1 MSWVIQNFYFQYNW
15 QEGKKVKKE
24 GGKEKKYISI
34 DVNGYIQIYT
44 HKLIYVCASALH
56 FMERLII
63 TCYKHKSGKI
73 ESILQF
79 VT

>member
-1 MSWVIQNFYFQYNW
+1 MSHPKFPLPGQLTRRKK
-15 QEGKKVKKE
+15 GKGRKEEKK
-24 GGKEKKYISI
+24 KKYISI

-44 HKLIYVCASALH
+44 HKLTYVCASALH

-63 TCYKHKSGKI
+63 TCYKHKSGEI
-73 ESILQF
+73 ESTLQF